1 MPLQVEEKREAK
13 DIPRISHSAGV
24 SLEMG
29 LLMVLGFGTEKG
41 EVELGDSKLKIR
53 GDEKE
58 EKLQGTN
65 EIQSGMR

>member
-24 SLEMG
+24 SLEVG

-53 GDEKE
+53 GDDK
-58 EKLQGTN
+58 
-65 EIQSGMR
+65 